1 MRNGEGSTGSL
12 LDVLVSPP
20 NRRKRD
26 AMSSMEL
33 WLMFG
38 SLIGLGIWISFS
50 RLARTV
56 CLESVLHPLRRCRV
70 CLETSEVTVLPKHH

>member
-1 MRNGEGSTGSL
+1 MRNGKGGYEFPPGRASL
-12 LDVLVSPP
+12 SPIK
-20 NRRKRD
+20 RKRD

-38 SLIGLGIWISFS
+38 SLIALGIWISFS

-70 CLETSEVTVLPKHH
+70 CQETSEVTVLPKHH